1 MYAYIKGTLKEI
13 EEDAV
18 VVEAG
23 GIGYNIKVS
32 TATAALLPGVENEV
46 KIYTYTLVREDAF
59 QLFGFLTRDDL
70 EIFKKLIAV
79 SGIGPKG
86 GLAILS
92 VMSADDLRFAVM
104 AGDAKAISKAPG
116 IGAKTAERVI
126 LELRDKI
133 SLEDTLKGLGEPAGV
148 AGSALSGAQGGD
160 SLMRREAIEA
170 LVALGYAASDATAA
184 VKKVEIAEDATSE
197 TILKLALKH
206 MF

>member
-1 MYAYIKGTLKEI
+1 MYAYIKGTLAEAA
-13 EEDAV
+13 EDAV
-18 VVEAG
+18 VVETG

-32 TATAALLPGVENEV
+32 TATAELLPGVGNEV
-46 KIYTYTLVREDAF
+46 KIYTYTLVREDTFA
-59 QLFGFLTRDDL
+59 LFGFLTRDDL

-79 SGIGPKG
+79 GGIGPKG

-92 VMSADDLRFAVM
+92 VMSADALRFAVM
-104 AGDAKAISKAPG
+104 AGDAKAIAKAPG

-133 SLEDTLKGLGEPAGV
+133 SLEDTLKGLGGPADAVVGN
-148 AGSALSGAQGGD
+148 AGAQGGD
-160 SLMRREAIEA
+160 NLMKREAIEA
-170 LVALGYAASDATAA
+170 LVALGYSASDATAA
-184 VKKVEIAEDATSE
+184 VKKVEITENATSE

>member
-1 MYAYIKGTLKEI
+1 MYAYIKGTLVEVV
-13 EEDAV
+13 EDAV

-32 TATAALLPGVENEV
+32 TATAELLPGVGNEV

-70 EIFKKLIAV
+70 EIFKKLITV
-79 SGIGPKG
+79 GGIGPKG

-92 VMSADDLRFAVM
+92 VMDADALRFAVM
-104 AGDAKAISKAPG
+104 AGDAKAIAKAPG

-133 SLEDTLKGLGEPAGV
+133 SLEDTLRGLGEPADAAAT
-148 AGSALSGAQGGD
+148 AGGAQGGD
-160 SLMRREAIEA
+160 NLMRREAIEA
-170 LVALGYAASDATAA
+170 LVALGYSASDATAA
-184 VKKVEIAEDATSE
+184 VKRVEITEDATSE

>member
-1 MYAYIKGTLKEI
+1 MYAYIKGRLEEI
-13 EEDAV
+13 ADDAV

-32 TATAALLPGVENEV
+32 TATTELLPSIGNEV

-59 QLFGFLTRDDL
+59 SLFGFLQRDDL
-70 EIFKKLIAV
+70 EIFKKLITV

-92 VMSADDLRFAVM
+92 VMSADALRFAVM
-104 AGDAKAISKAPG
+104 AGDAKAIAKAPG

-133 SLEDTLKGLGEPAGV
+133 SLEDTLKGLGTPEGV
-148 AGSALSGAQGGD
+148 SRADNGAQGGENQ
-160 SLMRREAIEA
+160 MRREAIEA
-170 LVALGYAASDATAA
+170 LVALGYSASDATAA
-184 VKKVEIAEDATSE
+184 VRKVELFEDTTSE

>member
-1 MYAYIKGTLKEI
+1 MYAYIKGTLAEI
-13 EEDAV
+13 TEDAV

-32 TATAALLPGVENEV
+32 TATAALLPGVGNEV

-59 QLFGFLTRDDL
+59 ALFGFLTRDDL

-79 SGIGPKG
+79 NGIGPKG
-86 GLAILS
+86 GLAVLS
-92 VMSADDLRFAVM
+92 VMSADALRFAVM
-104 AGDAKAISKAPG
+104 AGDAKAIAKAPG

-133 SLEDTLKGLGEPAGV
+133 SLEDTLKGLGESAGA
-148 AGSALSGAQGGD
+148 AGNASGAQGGD
-160 SLMRREAIEA
+160 NLMKREAIEA

-184 VKKVEIAEDATSE
+184 VKKVEVTEDTTSE